1 MMAYDS
7 AISYLQLR
15 AHTNKKKKKKDVD
28 TDPQIKNSGK
38 KGTLLVMV
46 KCTYKSVI
54 QM

>member
-1 MMAYDS
+1 MILQS
-7 AISYLQLR
+7 ATYSC
-15 AHTNKKKKKKDVD
+15 AHTQINNKKKKDVD